1 VTRQSVGAEIA
12 EALAR
17 AHQDRAAG
25 RWSEAAHRYRSV
37 LQKTGP
43 KAELFHNLALCALA
57 MADHAQAEL
66 LSQRALALNPS
77 LWQSRLLQ
85 GKIQRESDPTGERAD
100 NTFDAL
106 ARWITRSS
114 HTMPATEATTAQTL
128 CALERAELHF
138 NVFCD
143 ASGCLSLL
151 NPVPTPSQHG
161 ASNATPSGPG
171 IPHTLQ
177 ERLTLTRLIA
187 RLYDR
192 QGRSDL
198 DVRAEAADFIRLF
211 VLPKERGS
219 AESSEVKQKAS
230 RRRAKPKSPQ
240 RVRIGVLS
248 PGLHAGPVYY
258 LCYQT
263 LRALAADCSLVFFQ
277 RGTKSDWAT
286 EALRSMADE
295 WVDVSGLGATALAV
309 QIQQAQPTV
318 VLELGGWMDIDG
330 LKALALCPEIPSIK
344 WVGGQAMS
352 VGLPHM
358 IGYLSDPWQTPPEA
372 HALYAEPLWEMPL
385 GYVSY
390 TPPPYWPGPSNKKRR
405 GAWGIIGNP
414 LKIGADTLPLVMQA
428 KAQRAQHLRLI
439 DRRYR
444 STRVKSRVEALL
456 SPMGLPIEWV
466 VPNTHQEFLVE
477 LSTLSDVI
485 DTQPYSAGLTAREAL
500 SLGATLHT
508 AGTSR
513 LFSSCHG
520 LAAVRQA
527 AALAEAFGAVFG
539 GPAQACVAE
548 AIADRIRAAC
558 AQI

>member
-1 VTRQSVGAEIA
+1 MTSQSVGTELAE
-12 EALAR
+12 ELAR

-25 RWSEAAHRYRSV
+25 RWPEAAQRYRLV
-37 LQKTGP
+37 LQNTGP
-43 KAELFHNLALCALA
+43 KAELFHNLALCTMA
-57 MADHAQAEL
+57 MADHGQAEL

-100 NTFDAL
+100 TTFDAL

-114 HTMPATEATTAQTL
+114 HAMPASEATTAQTL

-151 NPVPTPSQHG
+151 DSAQSSSQHS
-161 ASNATPSGPG
+161 ASGVTPSGPEM
-171 IPHTLQ
+171 PHNLQ

-192 QGRSDL
+192 QGRSDREL
-198 DVRAEAADFIRLF
+198 RAEAADFIKGF
-211 VLPKERGS
+211 VLPKEQAS
-219 AESSEVKQKAS
+219 AESSEVKRKTS
-230 RRRAKPKSPQ
+230 RRPAKAKSSQ
-240 RVRIGVLS
+240 RVRIGILS
-248 PGLHAGPVYY
+248 SGLHAGPVYY

-263 LRALAADCSLVFFQ
+263 LLALAADCSLVFFQ
-277 RGTKSDWAT
+277 RGSKSDWAT

-309 QIQQAQPTV
+309 QIRQAQPTV

-358 IGYLSDPWQTPPEA
+358 IGYLSDPWQTPTEA

-390 TPPPYWPGPSNKKRR
+390 SPPPYWPGPSKKKRP

-428 KAQRAQHLRLI
+428 KAQGAQHLRLI

-444 STRVKSRVEALL
+444 SPRVKSRVEALL
-456 SPMGLPIEWV
+456 SPLGIPIEWV
-466 VPNTHQEFLVE
+466 VPNNHQEFLAE
-477 LSTLSDVI
+477 LSMLSDVI

-527 AALAEAFGAVFG
+527 AALAEAFGEAFG
-539 GPAQACVAE
+539 GPAQACVAD